1 MPRHAYPNPT
11 NMLDIHV
18 IITVV
23 SMLST
28 FFFKARS
35 TNQKWDL
42 LSKWE
47 NLMVVLMDNI
57 GIEDQFLMSFLQP
70 KPKNSQQ
77 PIDKIYLQLK

>member
-11 NMLDIHV
+11 NILDIHV
-18 IITVV
+18 IIIVV

-28 FFFKARS
+28 FFSKARS

-42 LSKWE
+42 LSEWE
-47 NLMVVLMDNI
+47 NLMAVLMDNI

-70 KPKNSQQ
+70 
-77 PIDKIYLQLK
+77 